1 MVGFP
6 DFLKIRNLHCNFIQ
20 LLGVLG
26 RGKVFFQS
34 LFTNIIWNLCMC
46 LHGTNLGYLKSKSL
60 EYYKMRLYPEKH
72 HYKLILWLFICV
84 FFFFSFVKTPMGL

>member
-1 MVGFP
+1 MVGSP

-60 EYYKMRLYPEKH
+60 EYYKMSLYPEKH
-72 HYKLILWLFICV
+72 HYKLILWLFIWF
-84 FFFFSFVKTPMGL
+84 FFFFSSVKTPMGL